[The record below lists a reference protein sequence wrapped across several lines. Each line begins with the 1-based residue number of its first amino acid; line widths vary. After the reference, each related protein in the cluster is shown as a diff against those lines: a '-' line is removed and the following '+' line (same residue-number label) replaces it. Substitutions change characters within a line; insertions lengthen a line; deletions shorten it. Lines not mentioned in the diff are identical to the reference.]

1 MSMLY
6 TGNDHIAISPN
17 NDGKYGDKHS
27 SSPKVI

>member
-1 MSMLY
+1 MLY
-6 TGNDHIAISPN
+6 TGIDHIAISPN